1 MSSKFYKGANKN
13 TRDKAFIKSMS
24 EWLVP
29 RVYAAFAC
37 ELWDRGWTVEQ
48 IQEIFTDTQDRW
60 CDSVNNGWDILKN
73 VEEVT
78 GIKVE
83 YFYKTGKMD

>member
-1 MSSKFYKGANKN
+1 MGSKFYRGGSGKQK
-13 TRDKAFIKSMS
+13 DKMQLRSYI

-60 CDSVNNGWDILKN
+60 CDSVNNDWDILKN